1 MGSLESEFG
10 AVLAAAVSAV
20 AEFALT
26 IWLGSCFA
34 AFVVI
39 AMDVQTGVC
48 DLLGGVGL
56 DVVLDVTVNVE
67 RCTGFAVS
75 FRGVQDFCE
84 GLGGE

>member
-20 AEFALT
+20 AELALT

-56 DVVLDVTVNVE
+56 DVTVNVE

>member
-1 MGSLESEFG
+1 M
-10 AVLAAAVSAV
+10 
-20 AEFALT
+20 
-26 IWLGSCFA
+26 W
-34 AFVVI
+34 
-39 AMDVQTGVC
+39 QTGVC